1 MINKKRVL
9 AVIPARSG
17 SKGIKF
23 KNIKR
28 LSDIPLICW
37 VNKAIKKINFI
48 DRTIVSTDHNKIKQI
63 AINCNLDVPF
73 MRPKN
78 LSGDRVSDLSVLNH
92 ALDKMEKIDSTIYD
106 IILLLQPTSPFRK
119 PKHVIGCVKMLI
131 NKNLDSVWTVSKSDL
146 KMHPLKQ
153 LKVSKKLLL
162 NYYDSKG
169 EKIIA
174 RQQLKTLYHRNGAC
188 YAFTRNC
195 LKKQKRVLGLRCG
208 ALITEDLINID
219 TQEDFQFAEFL
230 SKKRNKN

>member
-9 AVIPARSG
+9 VVIPARSG

-195 LKKQKRVLGLRCG
+195 LKKQP
-208 ALITEDLINID
+208 
-219 TQEDFQFAEFL
+219 
-230 SKKRNKN
+230 KNYF

>member
-119 PKHVIGCVKMLI
+119 PKHVIG
-131 NKNLDSVWTVSKSDL
+131 
-146 KMHPLKQ
+146 
-153 LKVSKKLLL
+153 
-162 NYYDSKG
+162 
-169 EKIIA
+169 
-174 RQQLKTLYHRNGAC
+174 
-188 YAFTRNC
+188 
-195 LKKQKRVLGLRCG
+195 
-208 ALITEDLINID
+208 
-219 TQEDFQFAEFL
+219 
-230 SKKRNKN
+230 